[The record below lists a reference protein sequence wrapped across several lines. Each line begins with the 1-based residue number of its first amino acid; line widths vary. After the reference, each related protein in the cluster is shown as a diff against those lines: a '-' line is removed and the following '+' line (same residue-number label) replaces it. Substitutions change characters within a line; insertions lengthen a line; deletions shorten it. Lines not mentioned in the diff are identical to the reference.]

1 MAYPNLVTIVL
12 ILTITINVTNAGRRR
27 PPYIAYNSSDLSYLS
42 NGIQFPVPKSDE
54 VDPIIEELTDED
66 LPEMEWM
73 GRLYNHHKWDQYLQ
87 VLSNDRCRAD
97 MSYYLMALNNGTTWA
112 AKSWLS
118 VSFL

>member
-1 MAYPNLVTIVL
+1 MANSVLVTIVL
-12 ILTITINVTNAGRRR
+12 TLFVSFDGCFGGRRR

-54 VDPIIEELTDED
+54 VDPIIEELGDEE

-73 GRLYNHHKWDQYLQ
+73 ARLYNHHKWDQYLQ
-87 VLSNDRCRAD
+87 VLSNDRCRSD

-112 AKSWLS
+112 AKSQLY
-118 VSFL
+118 SFL